1 MTELAVLARTI
12 LEGINARDLDTVA
25 SFLDPGYEAE
35 WPEGLLDF
43 EGSILREAAM
53 LTALPDT
60 RFEIERISPIA
71 EDRVL
76 VEAWA
81 NGTLQDRLDLPYG
94 LTAPATGRSIRV
106 PILFLMTFRD
116 DILVSERVLFD
127 QLRLLHDAGALGTI
141 VDADAS
147 RGER

>member
-1 MTELAVLARTI
+1 MTDLTALARTI

-25 SFLDPGYEAE
+25 SLLDPAYEAE

-43 EGSILREAAM
+43 ERSILREAAM

-60 RFEIERISPIA
+60 HFEIERISPVA

-94 LTAPATGRSIRV
+94 LSAPGTGRSIRI
-106 PILFLMTFRD
+106 PILFLMTFRGGV
-116 DILVSERVLFD
+116 LVSERVVFD
-127 QLRLLHDAGALGTI
+127 QLRLLHEAGALSTL
-141 VDADAS
+141 VANES
-147 RGER
+147 